1 MADEPTAPKPTGKVK
16 AAVTHGKIV
25 EPQIEPSPPA
35 PSPETFTLVVSAV
48 FDIQGKLGEQSKTVE
63 TLNTRYM
70 EQREDIRIL
79 EKLIESKVL
88 ELTTAM
94 TLMNRTL
101 YAGWILLITI
111 GGIAAWTIYR
121 VWEVILPL
129 IQMKLGIPVK

>member
-1 MADEPTAPKPTGKVK
+1 MADEPTAAKPTGKVK
-16 AAVTHGKIV
+16 ISKVV
-25 EPQIEPSPPA
+25 EPPA
-35 PSPETFTLVVSAV
+35 PPPETFGLVVSAV
-48 FDIQGKLGEQSKTVE
+48 FDIQSKLGEQTKTVE

-79 EKLIESKVL
+79 EKLIETKVL

-101 YAGWILLITI
+101 YAGWILLVTI

-129 IQMKLGIPVK
+129 IQSKLGIPAR

>member
-1 MADEPTAPKPTGKVK
+1 MADEPTAAKPTKKAK
-16 AAVTHGKIV
+16 AATQEILEQQQIV
-25 EPQIEPSPPA
+25 PSPPPPA
-35 PSPETFTLVVSAV
+35 PETFTLVVSAV

-79 EKLIESKVL
+79 EKLIETKVL

-101 YAGWILLITI
+101 YAGWILLVTI

-129 IQMKLGIPVK
+129 IQSKLGIPAR

>member
-1 MADEPTAPKPTGKVK
+1 MADEPTGAKPTGKVK
-16 AAVTHGKIV
+16 QTA
-25 EPQIEPSPPA
+25 PPA
-35 PSPETFTLVVSAV
+35 ETFGLVVSAV
-48 FDIQGKLGEQSKTVE
+48 FDIQAKLGEQGKTVE

-79 EKLIESKVL
+79 EKLIETKIL

-94 TLMNRTL
+94 SLMNRTL

-111 GGIAAWTIYR
+111 GGMAAWTIYR

-129 IQMKLGIPVK
+129 IQTKLGLPVR

>member
-1 MADEPTAPKPTGKVK
+1 MADEPTAAKPTKKAK
-16 AAVTHGKIV
+16 AATQEIV
-25 EPQIEPSPPA
+25 EQQIVPSPPPPA
-35 PSPETFTLVVSAV
+35 PETFTLVVSAV

-79 EKLIESKVL
+79 EKLIETKVL

-101 YAGWILLITI
+101 YAGWILLVTI

-129 IQMKLGIPVK
+129 IQSKLGIPVR